1 MKVLLSIVVVAA
13 AFTLG
18 GVATEQWLG
27 SNRVEAQGSSACFQN
42 CAYVR
47 RWPAAQCRTYC
58 ARKGK
63 RR

>member
-1 MKVLLSIVVVAA
+1 MKVLLSIVAVAA
-13 AFTLG
+13 ALTLG

-27 SNRVEAQGSSACFQN
+27 NNRVEAQGSSACFQN
-42 CAYVR
+42 CANVR
-47 RWPAAQCRTYC
+47 RWPPAQCREFC